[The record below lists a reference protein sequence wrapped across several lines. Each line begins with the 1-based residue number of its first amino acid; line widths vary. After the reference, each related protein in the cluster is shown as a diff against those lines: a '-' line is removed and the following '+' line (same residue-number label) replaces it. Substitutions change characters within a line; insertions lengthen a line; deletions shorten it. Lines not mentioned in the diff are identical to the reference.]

1 MAKVALLFSGLPRL
15 WTHCVKS
22 QLALFRET
30 PFDVFFHFWD
40 TVDQTEKDA
49 IVATYKP
56 KSYVFQPQVDF
67 TEQAKQ
73 LKILDRINS
82 PARLLSQ
89 YFGWKAVA
97 QIFQDYSRTSG
108 ETYTHAVRLR
118 ADLLFT
124 CALDKVLPQ
133 IGPNDLLFTTQHDF
147 GMVNDTFVLGGVP
160 ALMYFMSMFDRV
172 VGYNQTVQANA
183 ELLMMEHLR
192 RRPAHIQI
200 IRTPLPVLVFR
211 AHMMGVPIE
220 KCMQEHPGVN
230 KWADPEVLRD
240 HIDSNVAAG
249 NPARAAEVEQ
259 FINNQLANLKAMH
272 AHVYGPDGPPKAS
285 RPPE

>member
-1 MAKVALLFSGLPRL
+1 MAKVALLFSGLSRL
-15 WTHCVKS
+15 WSHCVQS
-22 QLALFRET
+22 QLALFRDT

-40 TVDQTEKDA
+40 TVDQQEKDA
-49 IVATYKP
+49 IVAAYKP
-56 KSYVFQPQVDF
+56 RAHIFQPQADF
-67 TEQAKQ
+67 TELAKQ
-73 LKILDRINS
+73 FKILDRINS

-97 QIFQDYSRTSG
+97 QIFQDYCRKCG
-108 ETYTHAVRLR
+108 QTYSHAVRLR
-118 ADLLFT
+118 SDLFFT
-124 CALDKVLPQ
+124 VALDKVLPQ
-133 IGPNDLLFTTQHDF
+133 VGPNDLLFSTHHDF

-160 ALMYFMSMFDRV
+160 AVMYYMSMFDHVIR
-172 VGYNQTVQANA
+172 YNRTVQANA

-192 RRPAHIQI
+192 TRPPHIRI
-200 IRTPLPVLVFR
+200 IRAPLPILVFR
-211 AHMMGVPIE
+211 AHMVGVPIE
-220 KCMQEHPGVN
+220 TCMQEHPGVN

-259 FINNQLANLKAMH
+259 FINGQLQNLKRMH
-272 AHVYGPDGPPKAS
+272 DHLYGPGGSPAAS